1 MSLITE
7 SNDDCALG
15 IHSAHHEVPLTSPRF
30 HPSLFSMEV
39 TYPLHQLHRLF
50 FFYSLAY
57 ADLGAIVIVAQVS

>member
-1 MSLITE
+1 
-7 SNDDCALG
+7 
-15 IHSAHHEVPLTSPRF
+15 
-30 HPSLFSMEV
+30 MEV